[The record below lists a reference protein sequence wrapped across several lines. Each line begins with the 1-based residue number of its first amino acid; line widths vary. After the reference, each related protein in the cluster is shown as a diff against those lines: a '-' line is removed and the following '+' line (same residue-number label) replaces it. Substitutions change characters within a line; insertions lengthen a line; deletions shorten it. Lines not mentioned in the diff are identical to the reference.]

1 MATNRIKRR
10 RITTKTINTGIK
22 TQDKD
27 RITVKRE
34 ITVSTTTKVITLNAT
49 METLTIINNVE
60 ATVVTQ
66 GQIQ

>member
-10 RITTKTINTGIK
+10 RITTKTIKTGIE
-22 TQDKD
+22 TQAKD
-27 RITVKRE
+27 IITVKRE